1 MKTFGGSS
9 RESSFVATPASWP
22 AGRRSPTVTALID
35 IRNATV
41 FRGRTKVFDGLSL
54 RIEQGCSAVVLGPNG
69 AGKSTLLKLVSGE
82 LRPVFGPGSHI
93 KVLGR
98 EEWNVWDL
106 RSQLGVVSYDLQHE
120 YLPAT
125 PGMNVVLSGFYSSVD
140 TWTHQTFTDVQRRK
154 ALEIIDSL
162 GVGHLQDRAFGDMS
176 TGEQRRFLLARALV
190 HDPGTLL
197 LDEPT
202 SGLDLK
208 SAFEH
213 RALIEELIRRGI
225 TVLLVTHHVQHIP
238 PAIDRVIMLK
248 EGRVFADGPRR
259 EVLSSPT
266 LSGLFDYP
274 LEAVWFDG
282 TCQVF
287 PARGSASDCRPSSQA
302 THG

>member
-1 MKTFGGSS
+1 M
-9 RESSFVATPASWP
+9 
-22 AGRRSPTVTALID
+22 TALID
-35 IRNATV
+35 IQNATV

-54 RIEQGCSAVVLGPNG
+54 RIEQGCSTAVLGPNG
-69 AGKSTLLKLVSGE
+69 AGKSTLLKLVFGE
-82 LRPVFGPGSHI
+82 LRPVFRPESYVR
-93 KVLGR
+93 VLGR
-98 EEWNVWDL
+98 EKRNVWDL
-106 RSQLGVVSYDLQHE
+106 RSHLGVVSYDLQHE

-125 PGMNVVLSGFYSSVD
+125 PGTNVVLSGFHSSVD
-140 TWTHQTFTDVQRRK
+140 TWTHQTFTDAQRRK

-190 HDPGTLL
+190 HDPDTLL

-213 RALIEELIRRGI
+213 RELVEDLMRRGI
-225 TVLLVTHHVQHIP
+225 TVLLVTHHVQQIP

-248 EGRVFADGPRR
+248 QGRIFADGPRS

-287 PARGSASDCRPSSQA
+287 PAKGSASDCRPSSRP
-302 THG
+302 TIS